1 MKKTIFLSILLI
13 FIFFNSLIV
22 ILTTTGLETD
32 RFNNLITKK
41 ISKTNNKVDL
51 KLNTIKFKFD
61 IRKFSLFLETK
72 NPNVKY
78 RNVTVPAKNIK
89 VYINFISFVK
99 AKTEIEKII
108 LSLNEIN
115 IKQIK
120 ELSSSFKPSTLNS
133 LVNNKI
139 NQGKLS
145 TEIEFFFD
153 KENNIKDFIARGR
166 IENLKAQI
174 TKKVFLDN
182 TSFTFFAD
190 KTDIL
195 VKNFYGNYKS
205 LKIINGD
212 AKIELNEKIYLQGN
226 FETYAKLSKENTQNF
241 GDLNSKLTNFHNILN
256 IEASLKNNFTLD
268 FDKTYRVKDYQ
279 FKSSGKILNAALK
292 LNIPIDSSFLEKK
305 IDKLFLKETEIKM
318 NFNPKK
324 NTIDGT
330 GNYSFQKD
338 VFQKFS
344 LKNEQKNKSF
354 TLKINSDFDEAFNI
368 NLINYIKP
376 KNKSAKLLINIE
388 KSNDNININEIK
400 LQDDKNLISIE
411 GVKLKKN
418 KFYSFE
424 KISIKTFNDQKK
436 NNDLI
441 ITSGKKISIKGSNF
455 DAINFSKNFNQK
467 QDNNILKNINKEI
480 EIDLD
485 NITVPLSK
493 KIKDFKLIGKIE
505 KGEFTK
511 ISSKGSFGNGNF
523 LDISMKNNIEN
534 KKKYLEIYSDIATPL
549 LTEYTFFKG
558 LTDGNL
564 LFSSVIGNNASI
576 SKLKIEKFKV
586 INAPAIVKLLSLA
599 DLGGLADLAEGE
611 GLSFDVLEIDMVKTK
626 DLLKFNE
633 ILAHGPSVSVL
644 MEGYQNSNLT
654 SLKGTLIPA
663 KNLNKLISKIPVIG
677 NIVIPKEVGEG
688 LFGISFKMK
697 GPPGEIKTTI
707 NPIKTITPRFI
718 QKILN
723 QNKKSK

>member
-1 MKKTIFLSILLI
+1 MKKTIFFSILLI
-13 FIFFNSLIV
+13 FLLFSSLIV

-41 ISKTNNKVDL
+41 LIKTNNKVYL

-61 IRKFSLFLETK
+61 IKKLSLFLETK

-78 RNVTVPAKNIK
+78 RNITVPAKNIK

-133 LVNNKI
+133 FINNKI
-139 NQGKLS
+139 NQGKLN

-153 KENNIKDFIARGR
+153 RKNNINNFIARGK

-190 KTDIL
+190 RTDIL

-212 AKIELNEKIYLQGN
+212 AKIELDEKIYLQGN
-226 FETYAKLSKENTQNF
+226 LETYVKLNNENTQNF
-241 GDLNSKLTNFHNILN
+241 GDLISKFTNFENILK
-256 IEASLKNNFTLD
+256 IEASLKNNFILD
-268 FDKTYRVKDYQ
+268 FDKTYRIKDYQ

-292 LNIPIDSSFLEKK
+292 LNSSIDSYFLEKK
-305 IDKLFLKETEIKM
+305 IDKLFLKDTEVKM
-318 NFNPKK
+318 NFNPDK
-324 NTIDGT
+324 NTIDGS
-330 GNYSFQKD
+330 GKYSFQKVD
-338 VFQKFS
+338 FQKFS
-344 LKNEQKNKSF
+344 LKNEQKNDSF
-354 TLKINSDFDEAFNI
+354 ILNINSDFDEALKI

-376 KNKSAKLLINIE
+376 KNKTAKLLINIE
-388 KSNDNININEIK
+388 KSNNNININEIK
-400 LQDDKNLISIE
+400 LKEDKNLISIE

-418 KFYSFE
+418 KFYSFK
-424 KISIKTFNDQKK
+424 KISIKTFNNQKK
-436 NNDLI
+436 NNDFI
-441 ITSGKKISIKGSNF
+441 ITSGKKISIKGSDF
-455 DAINFSKNFNQK
+455 DAINFSKAFNQK
-467 QDNNILKNINKEI
+467 QDNNIIKNINKEI

-493 KIKDFKLIGKIE
+493 KLKDFKLIGKIE

-523 LDISMKNNIEN
+523 LDISMKNNLEN
-534 KKKYLEIYSDIATPL
+534 KKKYLEIYSDVATPL
-549 LTEYTFFKG
+549 LTEYSFFKG

-564 LFSSVIGNNASI
+564 LFSSIIDNSVTV

-586 INAPAIVKLLSLA
+586 INAPAMVKLLSLA

-611 GLSFDVLEIDMVKTK
+611 GLSFDVLEINMIKTK

-633 ILAHGPSVSVL
+633 ILAYGPSVSVL
-644 MEGYQNSNLT
+644 MEGYQNPNIT

-677 NIVIPKEVGEG
+677 DIVIPKEVGEG
-688 LFGISFKMK
+688 LFGISFRMK
-697 GPPGEIKTTI
+697 GPPGKIKTTI

-723 QNKKSK
+723 QKKKSK

>member
-1 MKKTIFLSILLI
+1 MKKTIFFSILLSFLLI
-13 FIFFNSLIV
+13 SSLFV

-41 ISKTNNKVDL
+41 LSKTNNKVNL
-51 KLNTIKFKFD
+51 KFNTIKFKFD
-61 IRKFSLFLETK
+61 LKKLSLFLETK
-72 NPNVKY
+72 NPNLKY
-78 RNVTVPAKNIK
+78 RNITVPAKNIK

-108 LSLNEIN
+108 LSLNDIN

-133 LVNNKI
+133 FINNKI
-139 NQGKLS
+139 NQGKLN

-153 KENNIKDFIARGR
+153 RKNNINNFIARGK

-190 KTDIL
+190 RTDIL
-195 VKNFYGNYKS
+195 VKNFYGDYKS

-212 AKIELNEKIYLQGN
+212 AKIELDEKIYLQGN
-226 FETYAKLSKENTQNF
+226 FETYVKLNNENTQNF
-241 GDLNSKLTNFHNILN
+241 GDLISKFTNFENILK
-256 IEASLKNNFTLD
+256 IEASLKNNFILD
-268 FDKTYRVKDYQ
+268 FDETYRIKDYQ

-292 LNIPIDSSFLEKK
+292 LNSSLDSYFLEKK
-305 IDKLFLKETEIKM
+305 IDKLFLKDTEVKI
-318 NFNPKK
+318 NFNSDK
-324 NTIDGT
+324 NTIDGS
-330 GNYSFQKD
+330 GKYSFQKAD
-338 VFQKFS
+338 FQKFS
-344 LKNEQKNKSF
+344 LKNEQKNDSF
-354 TLKINSDFDEAFNI
+354 ILNINSDFDEALKI

-376 KNKSAKLLINIE
+376 KNKTAKLLINIE
-388 KSNDNININEIK
+388 KSNNNININEIK
-400 LQDDKNLISIE
+400 LKEDKNLISIE

-424 KISIKTFNDQKK
+424 KISIKTFNNKKK
-436 NNDLI
+436 NNDFI
-441 ITSGKKISIKGSNF
+441 ITSGKKISIKGSDF
-455 DAINFSKNFNQK
+455 DAINFLKAFNQK
-467 QDNNILKNINKEI
+467 QDNNIIKNINKEI

-493 KIKDFKLIGKIE
+493 KLKDFKLIGKIE

-523 LDISMKNNIEN
+523 LDISMKNNVEN
-534 KKKYLEIYSDIATPL
+534 KKKYLEIYSDVATPL
-549 LTEYTFFKG
+549 LTEYSFFKG

-564 LFSSVIGNNASI
+564 LFSSIIDNSVTV

-586 INAPAIVKLLSLA
+586 INAPAMVKLLSLA

-611 GLSFDVLEIDMVKTK
+611 GLSFDVLEINMIKTK

-644 MEGYQNSNLT
+644 MEGYQNPNIT

-688 LFGISFKMK
+688 LFGISFRMK
-697 GPPGEIKTTI
+697 GPPGKIKTTI

>member
-1 MKKTIFLSILLI
+1 MKKTIFSSILLI
-13 FIFFNSLIV
+13 FLLFTSLIV
-22 ILTTTGLETD
+22 ILITTGLETD

-41 ISKTNNKVDL
+41 LSKTNNKVDL

-61 IRKFSLFLETK
+61 IKKLSLFLETK
-72 NPNVKY
+72 NPDVKY
-78 RNVTVPAKNIK
+78 RNINVPAENIK
-89 VYINFISFVK
+89 VYINFISLVR

-120 ELSSSFKPSTLNS
+120 ELSSSFKPSTLKS
-133 LVNNKI
+133 FVNNKI
-139 NQGKLS
+139 NQGKLN

-153 KENNIKDFIARGR
+153 RKNNINNFIARGK

-195 VKNFYGNYKS
+195 VKNFYGDYKS

-212 AKIELNEKIYLQGN
+212 AKIELDEKIYLQGSL
-226 FETYAKLSKENTQNF
+226 ETYVKLNNENTQNF
-241 GDLNSKLTNFHNILN
+241 GNLISKFSNFGNILK
-256 IEASLKNNFTLD
+256 IEASLKNNFILD
-268 FDKTYRVKDYQ
+268 FDKTYRIKDYQ

-292 LNIPIDSSFLEKK
+292 LNSSINSYFLEKK
-305 IDKLFLKETEIKM
+305 IDKLFLKDTEIKM
-318 NFNPKK
+318 NFNSDT
-324 NTIDGT
+324 NIIDGS
-330 GNYSFQKD
+330 GKYSFQKAD
-338 VFQKFS
+338 FQKFT
-344 LKNEQKNKSF
+344 LKNEQKNDSF
-354 TLKINSDFDEAFNI
+354 ILNINSDFDEALKI

-376 KNKSAKLLINIE
+376 KNKTAKLLINIE
-388 KSNDNININEIK
+388 KSKNNININEIK
-400 LQDDKNLISIE
+400 LKEDKNLISIE

-424 KISIKTFNDQKK
+424 KISIKTFNNQKK
-436 NNDLI
+436 NNDFI
-441 ITSGKKISIKGSNF
+441 ITSGKKISIKGSDF
-455 DAINFSKNFNQK
+455 DAINFSKTFNQK
-467 QDNNILKNINKEI
+467 QDKNIIKNINKEI

-493 KIKDFKLIGKIE
+493 KLKDFKLIGKIE

-523 LDISMKNNIEN
+523 LDISMKNNLEN
-534 KKKYLEIYSDIATPL
+534 KKKYLEIYSDVATPL
-549 LTEYTFFKG
+549 LTEYSFFKG

-564 LFSSVIGNNASI
+564 LFSSIIDNSVTV

-586 INAPAIVKLLSLA
+586 INAPAMVKLLSLA

-611 GLSFDVLEIDMVKTK
+611 GLSFDVLEINMIKTK

-633 ILAHGPSVSVL
+633 ILAHGSSVSVL
-644 MEGYQNSNLT
+644 MEGYQNQNIT

-697 GPPGEIKTTI
+697 GPPGKIKTTI

-723 QNKKSK
+723 QKKKLK

>member
-195 VKNFYGNYKS
+195 VKNFYGKYKS

-268 FDKTYRVKDYQ
+268 FDKTYRVKNYQ
-279 FKSSGKILNAALK
+279 FKSSGRILNAAIK
-292 LNIPIDSSFLEKK
+292 LNMPIDSSFLEKK

-324 NTIDGT
+324 KYNRW
-330 GNYSFQKD
+330 NRQ
-338 VFQKFS
+338 VFVSKRC
-344 LKNEQKNKSF
+344 
-354 TLKINSDFDEAFNI
+354 
-368 NLINYIKP
+368 
-376 KNKSAKLLINIE
+376 
-388 KSNDNININEIK
+388 
-400 LQDDKNLISIE
+400 
-411 GVKLKKN
+411 
-418 KFYSFE
+418 
-424 KISIKTFNDQKK
+424 
-436 NNDLI
+436 
-441 ITSGKKISIKGSNF
+441 
-455 DAINFSKNFNQK
+455 FSK
-467 QDNNILKNINKEI
+467 
-480 EIDLD
+480 
-485 NITVPLSK
+485 V
-493 KIKDFKLIGKIE
+493 
-505 KGEFTK
+505 
-511 ISSKGSFGNGNF
+511 
-523 LDISMKNNIEN
+523 
-534 KKKYLEIYSDIATPL
+534 
-549 LTEYTFFKG
+549 
-558 LTDGNL
+558 
-564 LFSSVIGNNASI
+564 
-576 SKLKIEKFKV
+576 
-586 INAPAIVKLLSLA
+586 
-599 DLGGLADLAEGE
+599 
-611 GLSFDVLEIDMVKTK
+611 
-626 DLLKFNE
+626 
-633 ILAHGPSVSVL
+633 
-644 MEGYQNSNLT
+644 
-654 SLKGTLIPA
+654 
-663 KNLNKLISKIPVIG
+663 
-677 NIVIPKEVGEG
+677 
-688 LFGISFKMK
+688 
-697 GPPGEIKTTI
+697 
-707 NPIKTITPRFI
+707 
-718 QKILN
+718 
-723 QNKKSK
+723 